1 MRGGSV
7 TLAIHPTAVIDADAE
22 LGEGVEV
29 GPYAV
34 VGPGVVVGDGVRLGA
49 HAVLERNVDLGAG
62 VVIGAGAVLGSD
74 PQDVK
79 YRGEPTRVS
88 VGPRTVIREH
98 STVNRGTSAT
108 GLTVIGADC
117 FLMTSVHVAH
127 DCRVGDGVTI
137 ANATQLSGHVTVED
151 RVTLSGLIAVH
162 QFVTIGTAAFIGG
175 ASRIPQ
181 DIPPYVKAVGNPV
194 RLFGLNTVGL
204 SRAGMTSETLAEL
217 KHAYRLLFNAT
228 LSRSEA
234 VAQLQDAAARTPE
247 VARLVAFVTT
257 ARRGVPA

>member
-1 MRGGSV
+1 MRGGPV

-22 LGEGVEV
+22 LGEDVDV

-34 VGPGVVVGDGVRLGA
+34 VGPGVVIGDGARLGA
-49 HAVLERNVDLGAG
+49 HVVLERNVRLGAG
-62 VVIGAGAVLGSD
+62 VVIGAGAVLGGD
-74 PQDVK
+74 PQDLK
-79 YRGEPTRVS
+79 YRGEPTLVT

-108 GLTVIGADC
+108 GLTAIGADC
-117 FLMTSVHVAH
+117 FLMTYVHVAH

-151 RVTLSGLIAVH
+151 GVTLSGMIAVH
-162 QFVTIGTAAFIGG
+162 QFVTIGTCAFVGG

-194 RLFGLNTVGL
+194 RLFGLNTIGL
-204 SRAGMTSETLAEL
+204 TRAGMDRETLAQL

-228 LSRSEA
+228 MPRVEA
-234 VAQLQDAAARTPE
+234 MAQLQASAAATPE
-247 VARLVAFVTT
+247 VARLLAFVTAT
-257 ARRGVPA
+257 RRGVPA